1 LDLASILD
9 SLAGAV
15 ADRVVEKLS
24 GPKAPE
30 RIPLARVAEHGAPST
45 RWVTAKAR
53 EGAIALHGPRGGRF
67 VWASELAALLASTTI
82 RRRGRP
88 RVHDGGGD
96 VVADARAAV
105 AELAARRVAK

>member
-1 LDLASILD
+1 MDLASILD

-15 ADRVVEKLS
+15 AERVVERLN

-30 RIPLARVAEHGAPST
+30 RIPVARVTEYGAPST

-67 VWASELAALLASTTI
+67 VWVADLEALLAGTTI

-88 RVHDGGGD
+88 RAPGSSD
-96 VVADARAAV
+96 VVADAREAV
-105 AELAARRVAK
+105 AELAARRARG